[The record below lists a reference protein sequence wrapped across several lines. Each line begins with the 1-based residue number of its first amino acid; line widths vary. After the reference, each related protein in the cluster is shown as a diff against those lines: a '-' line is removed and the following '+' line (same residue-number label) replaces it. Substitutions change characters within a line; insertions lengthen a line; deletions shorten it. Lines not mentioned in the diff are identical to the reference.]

1 MSLSGEEEGKR
12 VERWKGAA
20 DAFHFDKSQT
30 LPLIMMRM
38 MMSMIMMRMMMS
50 LIMSVMIDMIMV

>member
-38 MMSMIMMRMMMS
+38 MMSMIMYVYDGDDNGLKRNVPS
-50 LIMSVMIDMIMV
+50 LW